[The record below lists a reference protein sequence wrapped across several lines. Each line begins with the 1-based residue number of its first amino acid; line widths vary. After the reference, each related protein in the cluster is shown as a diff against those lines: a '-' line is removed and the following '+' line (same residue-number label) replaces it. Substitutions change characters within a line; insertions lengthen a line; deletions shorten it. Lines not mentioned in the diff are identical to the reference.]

1 MCICRFKL
9 TNNAKICNYFWCFVC
24 FCVFLFFVPFLS
36 KPVYVCMRNSINTCL
51 KTSNEADFEFYYCVL
66 HFDKDHIKLNTPV
79 KYTIPWSSI
88 LPDTESNK
96 KNTVQLFFLQIFLD
110 NTDKTTTSV

>member
-1 MCICRFKL
+1 MPKYVITFGAL
-9 TNNAKICNYFWCFVC
+9 YVFVC
-24 FCVFLFFVPFLS
+24 FFFFVPFLS

-66 HFDKDHIKLNTPV
+66 HFDKDRITVNTPV